1 MKNTATGAKD
11 KVASKK
17 VLMDIEQYTKITD
30 TVKKSLDDADK
41 IVTESAAR
49 NTKEAVFE
57 RARGRIYEVKSITV
71 FLVPCLNKL

>member
-17 VLMDIEQYTKITD
+17 
-30 TVKKSLDDADK
+30 SLDDADK
-41 IVTESAAR
+41 IVVESAAR
-49 NTKEAVFE
+49 DTKEAVFE

>member
-30 TVKKSLDDADK
+30 TVKSLDDADK
-41 IVTESAAR
+41 IATESAAR

-71 FLVPCLNKL
+71 FLVPYLNKI